1 MARWSRSALIYTFP
15 QHTKITAEICHSAP
29 LVVHS
34 LCLCVRMGF
43 FLSRRNSELT
53 IRNLLRC
60 WKMCNLV
67 SFQMSHNVQIVQSI
81 KMIINKFVKKKK
93 QQQHGKNCDVE
104 WANMSTDKNIEHKP
118 VSTGKK
124 DWNSIRWISGD
135 KNDSREGNMTLNRI
149 KKAATATAT
158 AALVE

>member
-1 MARWSRSALIYTFP
+1 MVTFSVNIHISAAHKNYRWNLSFGAVGCPY
-15 QHTKITAEICHSAP
+15 
-29 LVVHS
+29 VHS

-81 KMIINKFVKKKK
+81 KMIINKFVQKK
-93 QQQHGKNCDVE
+93 NNN
-104 WANMSTDKNIEHKP
+104 NMAKIVMLNELICRQTKTLSISQCRLE
-118 VSTGKK
+118 KK